1 MTVAEWIEKLKTFP
15 QDQEVRITDGHRYNF
30 YEGDFSFQLFEDID
44 GSTFVDIGIGGFD
57 EGDDDRTTKTLWDD
71 FGGNSGIS

>member
-15 QDQEVRITDGHRYNF
+15 QDLEVGITDGHRYSF

-57 EGDDDRTTKTLWDD
+57 EGDDD
-71 FGGNSGIS
+71 

>member
-30 YEGDFSFQLFEDID
+30 YEGDFDFQLFEDID

-57 EGDDDRTTKTLWDD
+57 EGDDD
-71 FGGNSGIS
+71 